1 MLAILYFL
9 YLIYFLYFP
18 SISFCSRASR
28 HRRGAS
34 RDARCACRIFSR
46 WAAAARRARL
56 RDRAARRRVRPRR
69 AAQAAI
75 ASVRA
80 ECPRERWQWLLAL
93 HAAAERDAWQ
103 RGLEDVHAWLP
114 PPIAKKFGKR
124 IARLGWLRD
133 DAWTPYC
140 KNLWKGSRG

>member
-80 ECPRERWQWLLAL
+80 ECPRADRAADTLPQSG
-93 HAAAERDAWQ
+93 AAAPRREFFLAWRRASARHRATRTLLRAERM
-103 RGLEDVHAWLP
+103 P
-114 PPIAKKFGKR
+114 P
-124 IARLGWLRD
+124 
-133 DAWTPYC
+133 
-140 KNLWKGSRG
+140 